1 MKLTSFLIVILIFSS
16 IYGQNNA
23 DVTKHLGAGIVIGGV
38 GGYTAHKL
46 FNGQRGWTWAG
57 AVGSSL
63 AAGLAK
69 EALYDQPSGAE
80 WESRDVFFT
89 TLGGIVSG
97 LALDLLLKNNRR
109 RGGGGKRRNC
119 GCLVAAA
126 IGSPTGQSA
135 LYFENGSRNI
145 TSVLEASYLLR

>member
-1 MKLTSFLIVILIFSS
+1 MKVKFCVLFILFAVFCHAQEI
-16 IYGQNNA
+16 GNA
-23 DVTKHLGAGIVIGGV
+23 AKHVGAGVVIGGV
-38 GGYTAHKL
+38 GGYAAHKI
-46 FNGQRGWTWAG
+46 FYGQRGWTWAG
-57 AVGSSL
+57 AVSSSL

-69 EALYDQPSGAE
+69 EALYDQPRGAE

-97 LALDLLLKNNRR
+97 LALDLLLKNSRGR
-109 RGGGGKRRNC
+109 RGGGKRGNC

-126 IGSPTGQSA
+126 INQQTGQSV

-145 TSVLEASYLLR
+145 TSVLEASYLLK